1 MKLNKV
7 GFSNF
12 RSIGE
17 EPVFVD
23 LSAKVN
29 VLIGP
34 NNAGKSNVSRALE
47 YIKLDK
53 ADRQTKDTQL
63 DHHKRN
69 ATNQFLLT
77 MVARAESEDKHLHKI
92 VGDNDL
98 VFKFCASSRKGEY
111 IQTPFDEMAFNDF
124 SEIFQ
129 VYSSSYFTARP
140 QPADMPKYHAE
151 VAHALVTILHQQIP
165 AVHMIPAIR
174 KVSVGENYG
183 LDGSGAIQTLAQWRH
198 PDIGQDILEEK
209 LHQVEALLRRL
220 LNMPEVCIEV
230 PDSKDKIIVR
240 NGTLRLPLESYGTGI
255 HELLILAIDIYSRSN
270 VIFCIEEPEIHLHP
284 RLQREFMRFLIAET
298 DNKYLL
304 ATHSHALMIPSN
316 DVIITHLWQEDGVTQ
331 SRRVES
337 SCHTLRVLA
346 DLGVAASDLLQANS
360 VIWVEGPSDRV
371 YLNRWIYL
379 LAPDLR
385 EGIDYSIMFY
395 GGRLLAHLSCD
406 RDGSTEI
413 EDLIPLLRMNQHSAI
428 VIDSDKSK
436 KNDQINE
443 TKQRIC
449 RECSAESI
457 PCWIT
462 DGREIENYLP
472 SGLISDAYETLTEI
486 RKRITYGR
494 YSKLESALKEAY
506 GSAWRT
512 KWSYDRAKVDAARKI
527 SSHFENDHFS
537 PELRNHLEKIIAM
550 IRNAME
556 AC

>member
-1 MKLNKV
+1 MKLHKV

-47 YIKLDK
+47 YIRLEKEEQRKKDNLLD
-53 ADRQTKDTQL
+53 L
-63 DHHKRN
+63 HKRN
-69 ATNQFLLT
+69 GANQFLLT
-77 MVARAESEDKHLHKI
+77 LIAQAEPVDKHLFHFFS
-92 VGDNDL
+92 DNNL
-98 VFKFCASSRKGEY
+98 VFRFSVDSRKGEY
-111 IQTPFDEMAFNDF
+111 VQTPFDEMAFDDF

-129 VYSSSYFTARP
+129 VYSSSYFTDRP
-140 QPADMPKYHAE
+140 RPADMPKYHAE
-151 VAHALVTILHQQIP
+151 VAHALVATLHQQIP

-198 PDIGQDILEEK
+198 PDIGQDKLEEK
-209 LHQVEALLRRL
+209 LHQVETLLRRL
-220 LNMPEVCIEV
+220 LSMPEVRIEV

-240 NGTLRLPLESYGTGI
+240 NGKLRLPLESYGTGI

-284 RLQREFMRFLIAET
+284 RLQREFMRFLIEET

-304 ATHSHALMIPSN
+304 ATHSHALMIPSD

-337 SCHTLRVLA
+337 SCHTLQVLA

-385 EGIDYSIMFY
+385 EGIDYSLMFY

-436 KNDQINE
+436 QNDQINE

-449 RECSAESI
+449 RECSVESI

-486 RKRITYGR
+486 RKSITYGL
-494 YSKLESALKEAY
+494 YAKLESALKKAY

-527 SSHFENDHFS
+527 SSHFEKDHFN
-537 PELRNHLEKIIAM
+537 PELRIHLEEIITM
-550 IRNAME
+550 IRKAMD
-556 AC
+556 AQ